1 MSVNKDI
8 ESPKNEDR
16 ASEASWLSDD
26 ASPLSPS
33 PAPAQ
38 TTDEGSQKPKQKRK
52 RRKYHGTANVWTD
65 DEVQKLLRRRWSGES
80 WDATIAA
87 FPNRTRDAVV
97 KRYSTMKCEGK
108 NLTPRKLT
116 SSNDTSEGENL
127 GVEEHAVKKR
137 RVRGAVPPTEKH
149 VDKHGGDEDINAVIT
164 VNGAR
169 TPKRNTNISRNDES
183 QPAFQVGPS
192 PSAAWTSVN
201 RVEQPF
207 KKSFLTQ
214 EETPRLPESHQRPAH
229 VKPERTFSKTQW
241 KAVRDRGELTGE
253 QPSKPN
259 SAAILPSP
267 STTTSPITQSSS
279 NDISRMSNGDHPKS
293 QSMKTNRTSSNAS
306 VIRSPTII
314 DNEVQP
320 LTEAELSHRV
330 ISRRV
335 EQVLLSELSKSESV
349 RGSREADLEKT
360 VQELKGRVASLESN
374 EMKQA
379 DTLKLQREEYK
390 NVIRGMD
397 EKILVLDQEK
407 KDIELDKLDLVDKLA
422 EAEERAKTSEE
433 KITGW
438 DQELRQSAMNITQ
451 IAKERE
457 GYMARI
463 QKLEQTVDTKVKM
476 IKDNAQKFEEIALRY
491 DRLHKKLQ
499 TWQSEY
505 ERLNESRKVVEPH
518 QIKMADVRKE
528 LDSDLSDF
536 TGKMIK
542 GLEDC
547 FKEELAETQ
556 NSFGKFNEQ
565 FDRIG
570 NLLLGLKTE
579 LQPLDS
585 LCCLDQAS
593 ASQSPVVE
601 ELSKEL
607 LLDFSRL
614 S

>member
-1 MSVNKDI
+1 MSANEDI
-8 ESPKNEDR
+8 ELQQNGDR

-65 DEVQKLLRRRWSGES
+65 DEVQKLLRRRFSGES

-108 NLTPRKLT
+108 NLTPRKFT
-116 SSNDTSEGENL
+116 SSNDTSEGEEF
-127 GVEEHAVKKR
+127 GVKEHAVKKR
-137 RVRGAVPPTEKH
+137 RVRGADSPIANRVGEH
-149 VDKHGGDEDINAVIT
+149 CGDKDIDGFIT
-164 VNGAR
+164 VNGAKP
-169 TPKRNTNISRNDES
+169 PKRHTNISRNDES
-183 QPAFQVGPS
+183 QPALQVGPS

-207 KKSFLTQ
+207 KKSILTQ
-214 EETPRLPESHQRPAH
+214 EETPRLPESHQRPAY

-253 QPSKPN
+253 QHSKPN
-259 SAAILPSP
+259 SAAIPPSP
-267 STTTSPITQSSS
+267 STTDSPITQSSS
-279 NDISRMSNGDHPKS
+279 NDIPRLSNADHPKA
-293 QSMKTNRTSSNAS
+293 QSMKTNRTLSNAS
-306 VIRSPTII
+306 VNRSPTII
-314 DNEVQP
+314 DNEMQP

-374 EMKQA
+374 EVKQA
-379 DTLKLQREEYK
+379 DMLKLQREEYK

-397 EKILVLDQEK
+397 EKILVVDQEK
-407 KDIELDKLDLVDKLA
+407 KDVELDKLDLLDKLI
-422 EAEERAKTSEE
+422 EAEERAKIAEE

-438 DQELRQSAMNITQ
+438 DQGLRQSAMNTIQ
-451 IAKERE
+451 VAEERE

-463 QKLEQTVDTKVKM
+463 QKLEQTVDTKVEM
-476 IKDNAQKFEEIALRY
+476 IKDNAQRFEEISLRY

-499 TWQSEY
+499 TWQFGY
-505 ERLNESRKVVEPH
+505 ERLNESRKVVERH

-528 LDSDLSDF
+528 LDGDLSDF

-542 GLEDC
+542 GLEHC

-565 FDRIG
+565 FDKIG
-570 NLLLGLKTE
+570 NLFSGLKTE

-601 ELSKEL
+601 EGVVEGT
-607 LLDFSRL
+607 FA
-614 S
+614 